1 MPQMRRTS
9 VSGGLGA
16 CKGKGEQCVGRSQ
29 ASMDQEWLSRG
40 TEVCTVSVVSEV
52 VSPKLTGRESLNRKS
67 LWKRQMRHYE
77 SKVVRA
83 PCMTSEGDRIE

>member
-1 MPQMRRTS
+1 
-9 VSGGLGA
+9 
-16 CKGKGEQCVGRSQ
+16 
-29 ASMDQEWLSRG
+29 MDQEWLSRG
-40 TEVCTVSVVSEV
+40 MEVCTVSVVSEV